1 MKYVTVQL
9 TEGEWANIQ
18 AKRLE
23 QGILEALMD
32 EADADM
38 LAAADAALVDSFL
51 AQVDADEAADAW
63 ADSVLDAE

>member
-1 MKYVTVQL
+1 MEYVTVQL
-9 TEGEWANIQ
+9 TEGEWANVQ
-18 AKRLE
+18 AKRLQ

-38 LAAADAALVDSFL
+38 LAACDAAMIDSVL
-51 AQVDADEAADAW
+51 AQVDADEAADVW

>member
-9 TEGEWANIQ
+9 TEGEWAKVQ

-23 QGILEALMD
+23 QGMLEALMD

-38 LAAADAALVDSFL
+38 LAAADAAMVDSFL